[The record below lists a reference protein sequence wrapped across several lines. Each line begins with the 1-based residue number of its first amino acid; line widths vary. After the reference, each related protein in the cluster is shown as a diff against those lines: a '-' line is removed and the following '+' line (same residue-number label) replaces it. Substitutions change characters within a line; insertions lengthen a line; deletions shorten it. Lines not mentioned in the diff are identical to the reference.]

1 MDLKFPDQKELE
13 ESVIRA
19 LKANQGQA
27 TSKAIDEFVI
37 NDLKLTQEQRSRIRQ
52 GSRTEIQYR
61 LAWVRTKAKS
71 KGIIERTGSATWKLL

>member
-13 ESVIRA
+13 GAVIRA

-27 TSKAIDEFVI
+27 TSKVIDEFVV
-37 NDLKLTQEQRSRIRQ
+37 NDLMLTKEQRDKIRQ

-71 KGIIERTGSATWKLL
+71 KGLIERTGSAT